1 VINNANILARK
12 IRSENGVQN
21 AVDAFY
27 RHLPLKNMLCDISVG
42 MGEAKLA
49 QVCHTSHVFTLS
61 ELDGFSS
68 FWLFLAVF
76 RLYFR

>member
-1 VINNANILARK
+1 VVKNANILARK

-49 QVCHTSHVFTLS
+49 QV
-61 ELDGFSS
+61 
-68 FWLFLAVF
+68 
-76 RLYFR
+76 RNM

>member
-1 VINNANILARK
+1 MVKNANILARK

-49 QVCHTSHVFTLS
+49 QVRNMQHFGVHLIVSFILFYLS
-61 ELDGFSS
+61 
-68 FWLFLAVF
+68 
-76 RLYFR
+76 